1 MATRKVRPV
10 HFEAYQEGPDSVIP
24 EDCATVFSSWSSGI
38 IKAPLHAEG
47 LLGKNSAEEERE
59 SVVEILL
66 PGSLN
71 AKMLQ
76 RSCLENSVWAEDWH
90 CFWSLPICL
99 NFTTP
104 PWFQKPRTRGRDRK
118 PGDRNLWT
126 SSLVSRVEPSRERPP
141 YHYCLS
147 KTYFAAPRA
156 PAMTR
161 HKQLV
166 SFFS

>member
-38 IKAPLHAEG
+38 IKAPLHTEG
-47 LLGKNSAEEERE
+47 VVGKELRRRRE

-76 RSCLENSVWAEDWH
+76 RSCLENSVWA
-90 CFWSLPICL
+90 
-99 NFTTP
+99 
-104 PWFQKPRTRGRDRK
+104 RGLALFLVTA
-118 PGDRNLWT
+118 NL
-126 SSLVSRVEPSRERPP
+126 
-141 YHYCLS
+141 
-147 KTYFAAPRA
+147 F
-156 PAMTR
+156 
-161 HKQLV
+161 
-166 SFFS
+166 

>member
-1 MATRKVRPV
+1 MATRKVRLV

-47 LLGKNSAEEERE
+47 VVGKELRRRRE

-76 RSCLENSVWAEDWH
+76 RSCLENSVWA
-90 CFWSLPICL
+90 
-99 NFTTP
+99 
-104 PWFQKPRTRGRDRK
+104 RGLALFLVTA
-118 PGDRNLWT
+118 NL
-126 SSLVSRVEPSRERPP
+126 
-141 YHYCLS
+141 
-147 KTYFAAPRA
+147 F
-156 PAMTR
+156 
-161 HKQLV
+161 
-166 SFFS
+166 